1 LHGDALCS
9 GGAIACFLEL
19 SGGDWNSRVLFWLMS
34 LSPKRAYRMRAL
46 LIGDRIPPTQLDGLK
61 NAGKS
66 ENPALPRGAPA
77 ENSPEISLGLAGMGC
92 SGVQLTSASA
102 PSNTYRAGE
111 NTKLR
116 AKNQSTTVTSARC
129 RRRCSVRLAYWLR
142 SLTEAGVWSRPSC
155 AL

>member
-1 LHGDALCS
+1 
-9 GGAIACFLEL
+9 
-19 SGGDWNSRVLFWLMS
+19 
-34 LSPKRAYRMRAL
+34 
-46 LIGDRIPPTQLDGLK
+46 
-61 NAGKS
+61 
-66 ENPALPRGAPA
+66 
-77 ENSPEISLGLAGMGC
+77 MGC